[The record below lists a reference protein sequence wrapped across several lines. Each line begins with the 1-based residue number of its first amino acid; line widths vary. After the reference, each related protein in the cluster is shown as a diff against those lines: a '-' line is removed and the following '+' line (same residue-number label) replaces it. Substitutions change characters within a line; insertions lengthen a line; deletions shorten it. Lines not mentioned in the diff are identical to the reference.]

1 MPDSLP
7 DRPSLGRPVP
17 HRLASSPKPADLLI
31 DYGRAAEDYGRY
43 RQGFPG
49 EFFSRL
55 QKMRVG
61 LPGQRLLDLGTG
73 TGLMAREFARR
84 GCLVTGADFS
94 ARLLSVA
101 ERTNAGEVVRP
112 RYLRLRAE
120 STKLA
125 SNSFDVVSAGTSW
138 HLFNRTLAARE
149 ARRLLRPEG
158 RLVIAHLD
166 WHPAPGSVAAAT
178 LRLMARYGPEREAPV
193 TFLWPAWAEEL
204 MAAGFSH
211 WEIFGFTCT
220 LHYTPEAW
228 RGRVRASK
236 RGAAAMDKSELGKF
250 DASLGRMLARRF
262 PGPMLAVEHRVFAV
276 VAC

>member
-7 DRPSLGRPVP
+7 DFRAQ
-17 HRLASSPKPADLLI
+17 HRQASHAKLHDSLI

-43 RQGFPG
+43 RQGFPA
-49 EFFSRL
+49 ELFSRL
-55 QKMRVG
+55 QKLRIG

-112 RYLRLRAE
+112 KYLRVRAE
-120 STKLA
+120 STKLPSA
-125 SNSFDVVSAGTSW
+125 SFDVVSAGTSW
-138 HLFNRTLAARE
+138 HLFNRTVAARE
-149 ARRLLRPEG
+149 CRRLLRPEG

-178 LRLMARYGPEREAPV
+178 LRLMARYGPERAAPA

-211 WEIFGFTCT
+211 WEVLGFTCT

-236 RGAAAMDKSELGKF
+236 RGAASMDKSELGKF

>member
-7 DRPSLGRPVP
+7 DRRLTARPASLV
-17 HRLASSPKPADLLI
+17 KPTDLLI

-43 RQGFPG
+43 RQGFPA
-49 EFFSRL
+49 EFYSRL
-55 QKMRVG
+55 QKMKVG

-120 STKLA
+120 STKLPV
-125 SNSFDVVSAGTSW
+125 NSFDVVSAGTSW
-138 HLFNRTLAARE
+138 HLFHRLAAARE
-149 ARRLLRPEG
+149 VRRVLRPEG
-158 RLVIAHLD
+158 KLVIAHLD
-166 WHPAPGSVAAAT
+166 WHAAPGSVAAAT
-178 LRLMARYGPEREAPV
+178 LRLMARYGPEREAPN

-204 MAAGFSH
+204 MTAGFAH

-250 DASLGRMLARRF
+250 DASLGRLLARRF
-262 PGPMLAVEHRVFAV
+262 PGPTLAVEHRVFAV